1 MRTIFAGAAL
11 LVGAVWAGRR
21 AKSHLDGIG
30 GFSDDALSA
39 LTDATWGLYPL
50 VDVDDVRGELHS
62 SPDYSVTCGDYS
74 PQVGKAL
81 RDSRTWMQTQEPDS
95 YSVQATAIQF
105 WSLGVAEGCE
115 DMPDLE
121 AGDLVYLPR

>member
-1 MRTIFAGAAL
+1 VRTIFAGVAL

-30 GFSDDALSA
+30 GFSDDALEA
-39 LTDATWGLYPL
+39 LTDSTWGLYPL
-50 VDVDDVRGELHS
+50 VNADNIESEQHL
-62 SPDYSVTCGDYS
+62 SPDYQMACGDYA
-74 PQVGKAL
+74 PQVKRAL
-81 RDSRTWMQTQEPDS
+81 NSSRTWMQTQEPDS
-95 YSVQATAIQF
+95 YALQATAIQF
-105 WSLGVAEGCE
+105 WSLGLAEGCD